1 MRFKLFLVCALA
13 CGFMAY
19 VLANE
24 NISTEEE
31 LEDQIVNAVPEPVKV
46 VKPKNQAE
54 FVEVPKATPEVK
66 KVEVKEEKK
75 TKPLALQKPTLIPV
89 VHVTSR
95 GTDDVLTV
103 AGLKPQKMSGALIMP
118 NDYLGELYDVDNSG
132 YNWDP
137 NNNVAP
143 PTTYSVAAGGY
154 TITAARLAELR
165 QTFMYWY
172 FDKDMYGGRGD
183 YQFDI
188 HASMT
193 QLHKNLNFQL
203 PFYGFRFN
211 YTRLSLNGYLE
222 FSDPPEYLTYP
233 LVFPIKDWPLKRD
246 PSFMGIF
253 FSKCRVGRIYPSDID
268 QRTPGVY
275 FRVERDLMGRTDRFG
290 VEVRE
295 RTMWDIRQGV
305 VGADTFI
312 PKHVVISTWKNV
324 SFAGGIDNSLYTTN
338 TFQMILATDEVYTY
352 IIFNYAVLNWL
363 SHTEAGGDTTKGEG
377 GVPAYVGFNAGNGTQ
392 AYEYKPYSQN
402 MVIRDLANRGWAN
415 GFPGRHIFRVDE
427 QILIGSCNKDID
439 AALLPLTFAPESG
452 NMLGGQVVNITG
464 PCFDPTI
471 RVTCHFDTESVL
483 GTYVDRNRVICV
495 QPYLKA
501 EGYIR
506 FQISVGT
513 QRFKWRGKYFVETPA
528 AATEKIFFAT
538 DDVHKKNPSEIRITW
553 NQYNLT
559 SNANANV
566 MISLWGYRETKIE
579 PQLEYID
586 VIEASYSNSGSYVIT
601 PSNYLNRNNINRDMQ
616 FGFLQINLTQPD
628 QYSGLAISPVL
639 WSRPI
644 PLAWY
649 MAPQWERQHGKRWAR
664 ALCDNWI
671 RADRFLR
678 NFAADLPLCPCTL
691 DQAVLDK
698 GRFRPDRECDKDS
711 NPSCLRHRG
720 AIHCVVS
727 GTPVAQ
733 GAEQQCCYDRYGFL
747 MLTYDQMWGSRP
759 RRVHNLGKMPWNE
772 ASKVPSLSMWFHD
785 MRPFYSCCFWQEEQ
799 AVGCETYRFER
810 RPSQDCVAYQ
820 APGIAGVFGDPHF
833 VTFDGTAYTFNG
845 LGEFV
850 LARSVDESNKF
861 EVQGRFE
868 QLPTNYYGEVK
879 ATQLTAVAMR
889 GNTTTTIEVRLRP
902 LHARW
907 RYRLDVLADGRRV
920 YFDRESLKFQHFD
933 GVSVYT
939 PTYLLN
945 QSQVVV
951 QFDAGIGVEVVE
963 NEGYMTGRV
972 FLPWKFINKTAG
984 LFGNWSFNKLDDF
997 MLPNGQ
1003 VAQLNLNDL
1012 RSIHTNF
1019 GIKWMLTDREVPGV
1033 GAALFTREFGRMSS
1047 YYANATFQPNYVL
1060 DPADFLPTN
1069 RTYDLERAEELCG
1082 ECMQCQYDY
1091 AMTLNRDLAHFTKN
1105 YYDTIV
1111 NMQAENAVRVVSC
1124 GVLQTP
1130 RFGRKLSFDF
1140 MPGAK
1145 VSFECNEGFILVGDQ
1160 RRECLANG
1168 LWNIPEYGY
1177 TECLREVYYTRR
1189 VAFIAIGII
1198 FLVIC
1203 PLMLCIVCGVYRYRQ
1218 KQLKED
1224 PQWQMPML
1232 PRSRASSA
1240 RNLRTLNYDDDSD
1253 TDASTLKKSRSYD
1266 KVYRTNEPLPG
1277 KPQIDF
1283 PAKKWDLDENDEDVT
1298 SSEGSQNRNS
1308 SKLARDISY
1317 INPNV
1322 VATGEKPKQ
1331 LGRRSLHG
1339 SGSPVDGDHHDDHP
1353 DEDDD
1358 FDEADVHTGT
1368 THPAGYHQP
1377 LSPEEA
1383 DQLHRQQYSP
1393 TFSGLDSRT
1402 SGASSINYTPQA
1414 AAQNRFGGVPVLPS
1428 NTQYYS
1434 RPPSSV
1440 NAVPLR
1446 TAPVTPLTQDSGLP
1460 SPPPPLATSPTP
1472 SVQKSTEV

>member
-1 MRFKLFLVCALA
+1 MRFKLFLACLLA

-19 VLANE
+19 VIANE
-24 NISTEEE
+24 NVSTE
-31 LEDQIVNAVPEPVKV
+31 LEDKIINKPQKKISEYVEIIEEPELATKKAAATTQKTTPKPTKKPEAAKTTATAPTTAKAPVKLSA
-46 VKPKNQAE
+46 QA
-54 FVEVPKATPEVK
+54 
-66 KVEVKEEKK
+66 KVASNK
-75 TKPLALQKPTLIPV
+75 LMPV
-89 VHVTSR
+89 DLR
-95 GTDDVLTV
+95 GKDDILTV
-103 AGLKPQKMSGALIMP
+103 AGLSPQSKSGALIMP
-118 NDYLGELYDVDNSG
+118 GAYLGELYDLDSSG

-143 PTTYSVAAGGY
+143 PNTISTAAGGY
-154 TITAARLAELR
+154 TITTQRLAELR
-165 QTFMYWY
+165 SNFLYWF
-172 FDKDMYGGRGD
+172 FDKDTYGGRGD

-233 LVFPIKDWPLKRD
+233 LVFPIKDWPQKND

-253 FSKCRVGRIYPSDID
+253 FSKCRVGRIYPSDLD

-275 FRVERDLMGRTDRFG
+275 FRLERDLMGRTDRFG

-305 VGADTFI
+305 VGADTFV
-312 PKHVVISTWKNV
+312 PKHVLIATWKNV
-324 SFAGGIDNSLYTTN
+324 SFAGGIDNSLFTTN
-338 TFQMILATDEVYTY
+338 TFQMVLATDEVYTY
-352 IIFNYAVLNWL
+352 AIWNYAVLNWL

-377 GVPAYVGFNAGNGTQ
+377 GVPAFVGFNAGNGTQ
-392 AYEYKPYSQN
+392 AYEYNPYSQN

-415 GFPGRHIFRVDE
+415 GFPGRHIFRIDE

-464 PCFDPTI
+464 PCFDPDI

-483 GTYVDRNRVICV
+483 GHYVDRNRVICV
-495 QPYLKA
+495 QPFLKA

-506 FQISVGT
+506 FQISLGT

-528 AATEKIFFAT
+528 AATEKIFFNT
-538 DDVHKKNPSEIRITW
+538 DDVHKRNPSEIRFTW
-553 NQYNLT
+553 NAFNLT

-586 VIEASYSNSGSYVIT
+586 VIEASYTNTGSYVIN
-601 PSNYLNRNNINRDMQ
+601 PSNYVNRNNVNKDMQ
-616 FGFLQINLTQPD
+616 FGFLQINLTQPE

-639 WSRPI
+639 WSRPV

-649 MAPQWERQHGKRWAR
+649 MAPQWERMHGKKWPR

-691 DQAVLDK
+691 EQAVLDK

-711 NPSCLRHRG
+711 NPSCLRQRG

-785 MRPFYSCCFWQEEQ
+785 MRPFYSCCYWQEEQ

-820 APGIAGVFGDPHF
+820 APGVAGVFGDPHF
-833 VTFDGTAYTFNG
+833 ITFDGSAYTFNG

-850 LARSVDESNKF
+850 LARSTDESERF
-861 EVQGRFE
+861 EIQGRFQ
-868 QLPTNYYGEVK
+868 QLPNNYYGEVM
-879 ATQLTAVAMR
+879 ATQLTAMAMR

-907 RYRLDVLADGRRV
+907 RYRLDVLADGRRI

-933 GVSVYT
+933 GVTVYT

-945 QSQVVV
+945 QSQVIV

-963 NEGYMTGRV
+963 NEGFMTGRV
-972 FLPWKFINKTAG
+972 YLPWKFINKTAG
-984 LFGNWSFNKLDDF
+984 LFGNWSFNAMDDF
-997 MLPNGQ
+997 ALPNGQ
-1003 VAQLNLNDL
+1003 VASLNLNDL

-1019 GIKWMLTDREVPGV
+1019 GLKWMLTDRDVPGV
-1033 GAALFTREFGRMSS
+1033 GAALFTREFGRMAS
-1047 YYANATFQPNYVL
+1047 YYSNSTFLPNYVIE
-1060 DPADFLPTN
+1060 PADFLPTN
-1069 RTYDLERAEELCG
+1069 RTYDVERAEELCG
-1082 ECMQCQYDY
+1082 ESYQCRYDY
-1091 AMTLNRDLAHFTKN
+1091 GMTLNRDLAHFTKN
-1105 YYDTIV
+1105 YYDSLV
-1111 NMQAENAVRVVSC
+1111 NIRAENAKRVVSC

-1160 RRECLANG
+1160 RRECLADG

-1198 FLVIC
+1198 VLVIL
-1203 PLMLCIVCGVYRYRQ
+1203 PLMLCIICGVYRYRQ

-1224 PQWQMPML
+1224 PHWQMTL

-1240 RNLRTLNYDDDSD
+1240 RNLRTLNYDDDIGDSD
-1253 TDASTLKKSRSYD
+1253 TDASTLKK
-1266 KVYRTNEPLPG
+1266 T
-1277 KPQIDF
+1277 
-1283 PAKKWDLDENDEDVT
+1283 KKWDLDERDEDVT
-1298 SSEGSQNRNS
+1298 SSEG
-1308 SKLARDISY
+1308 
-1317 INPNV
+1317 
-1322 VATGEKPKQ
+1322 EKPKQ
-1331 LGRRSLHG
+1331 TGRRSLRSA
-1339 SGSPVDGDHHDDHP
+1339 SGTELDQHEHDAGTNVDGGHDDH
-1353 DEDDD
+1353 DDHDDD
-1358 FDEADVHTGT
+1358 FDESDIHSGT
-1368 THPAGYHQP
+1368 VHPAGYHQP
-1377 LSPEEA
+1377 MSPEEA
-1383 DQLHRQQYSP
+1383 DHLHQQQYSP
-1393 TFSGLDSRT
+1393 TFSGLDSRN

-1414 AAQNRFGGVPVLPS
+1414 AQQNRFGGVPVLPS
-1428 NTQYYS
+1428 NTQFYN
-1434 RPPSSV
+1434 RPPSGV
-1440 NAVPLR
+1440 PAATAAATATATPLR
-1446 TAPVTPLTQDSGLP
+1446 AAPTVAPLPVSHLTQDSGLP
-1460 SPPPPLATSPTP
+1460 SPPPHTTSPTP

>member
-1 MRFKLFLVCALA
+1 MRFKLFVVCAMA

-24 NISTEEE
+24 NISTEV
-31 LEDQIVNAVPEPVKV
+31 EDQIINAAPANKAPKAPTPKAVEFVEMVEPVKAAPAA
-46 VKPKNQAE
+46 K
-54 FVEVPKATPEVK
+54 KALPAPAAAQPI
-66 KVEVKEEKK
+66 KVAVS
-75 TKPLALQKPTLIPV
+75 PQKMLPV
-89 VHVTSR
+89 ASSR
-95 GTDDVLTV
+95 ATDDILTV
-103 AGLKPQKMSGALIMP
+103 AGLKPQAKSGALVMA
-118 NDYLGELYDVDNSG
+118 NYGDYLGELYDLDTSG

-143 PTTYSVAAGGY
+143 PDTPSTAAGGY
-154 TITAARLAELR
+154 TISPARLAELR
-165 QTFMYWY
+165 SNFLYWFY
-172 FDKDMYGGRGD
+172 DKDQYGGRGD

-193 QLHKNLNFQL
+193 QLHKNLNFQM

-233 LVFPIKDWPLKRD
+233 LVFPIKDWPIKRD

-253 FSKCRVGRIYPSDID
+253 FSKCRVGRIYPSDLD

-275 FRVERDLMGRTDRFG
+275 FRVVRDLMGRTDRFG

-295 RTMWDIRQGV
+295 RTMWDIRTGV
-305 VGADTFI
+305 VGADTFV
-312 PKHVVISTWKNV
+312 PKHVMIATWKNV
-324 SFAGGIDNSLYTTN
+324 SFAGGIDNSLFTTN

-352 IIFNYAVLNWL
+352 AIWNYAVLNWL

-377 GVPAYVGFNAGNGTQ
+377 GVPAFVGFNAGNGTQ

-402 MVIRDLANRGWAN
+402 MVIRDLANRGWGN
-415 GFPGRHIFRVDE
+415 GFPGRHIFRIDE

-464 PCFDPTI
+464 PCFDPNI
-471 RVTCHFDTESVL
+471 RVTCHFDTESVQ

-495 QPYLKA
+495 QPFLKA

-538 DDVHKKNPSEIRITW
+538 DDVHRRNPKEIRISW
-553 NQYNLT
+553 NAFNLT
-559 SNANANV
+559 SNLNANV

-586 VIEASYSNSGSYVIT
+586 VIERSLSNTGSYVIT
-601 PSNYLNRNNINRDMQ
+601 PSSYLSRHNINNDMQ

-628 QYSGLAISPVL
+628 QYSNLALSPIL

-649 MAPQWERQHGKRWAR
+649 MAPQWEQKHGKRWPR

-678 NFAADLPLCPCTL
+678 NFAADLPLCPCNL
-691 DQAVLDK
+691 EQAVLDK

-759 RRVHNLGKMPWNE
+759 RRIHNLGKMPWNE

-820 APGIAGVFGDPHF
+820 APGIAGVFGDPHLI
-833 VTFDGTAYTFNG
+833 TFDGTAYTFNG

-850 LARSVDESNKF
+850 LARSTDQSERF
-861 EVQGRFE
+861 EVQGRF
-868 QLPTNYYGEVK
+868 QQMPPNYYGQVM

-933 GVSVYT
+933 GVTVYT

-945 QSQVVV
+945 QSQVIV

-963 NEGYMTGRV
+963 NEGFMTGRV

-984 LFGNWSFNKLDDF
+984 LFGNWSFNPMDDF
-997 MLPNGQ
+997 TLPNGQ
-1003 VAQLNLNDL
+1003 AISLNVNDQ
-1012 RSIHTNF
+1012 RSVYNNF
-1019 GIKWMLTDREVPGV
+1019 GLKWMLTDRDVPNV
-1033 GAALFTREFGRMSS
+1033 GAALFTREFGRMAS
-1047 YYANATFQPNYVL
+1047 YYSNVTFQPNFIGN
-1060 DPADFLPTN
+1060 PTDFLPAN
-1069 RTYDLERAEELCG
+1069 RSYDVERANELCG
-1082 ECMQCQYDY
+1082 ECNQCKYDY
-1091 AMTLNRDLAHFTKN
+1091 AMTLDRDLAHFTKN
-1105 YYDTIV
+1105 YYDSLV
-1111 NMQAENAVRVVSC
+1111 NMQAENAKRVVSC

-1145 VSFECNEGFILVGDQ
+1145 VSFECNEGFILIGDQ
-1160 RRECLANG
+1160 RRECLSNG
-1168 LWNIPEYGY
+1168 LWNLPEYGY

-1189 VAFIAIGII
+1189 IAFIAIGII
-1198 FLVIC
+1198 ILVIV

-1224 PQWQMPML
+1224 PHWQMTL
-1232 PRSRASSA
+1232 PRSRAGSS
-1240 RNLRTLNYDDDSD
+1240 RNLRTLNYDPEDDSD
-1253 TDASTLKKSRSYD
+1253 TDASTLKK
-1266 KVYRTNEPLPG
+1266 T
-1277 KPQIDF
+1277 
-1283 PAKKWDLDENDEDVT
+1283 KKWDLEEPDEDVT
-1298 SSEGSQNRNS
+1298 SSEG
-1308 SKLARDISY
+1308 
-1317 INPNV
+1317 
-1322 VATGEKPKQ
+1322 EKPKQ
-1331 LGRRSLHG
+1331 TGRRSLRSP
-1339 SGSPVDGDHHDDHP
+1339 SGTDLDQHAGAED
-1353 DEDDD
+1353 DDD
-1358 FDEADVHTGT
+1358 FDEGDVHTGT
-1368 THPAGYHQP
+1368 IHPAGYHQP
-1377 LSPEEA
+1377 LSPDEA
-1383 DQLHRQQYSP
+1383 DHRDRQQYSP
-1393 TFSGLDSRT
+1393 TFSGVDSRT
-1402 SGASSINYTPQA
+1402 SAASSINYTPQSA
-1414 AAQNRFGGVPVLPS
+1414 LQNRFGGVPVLPN
-1428 NTQYYS
+1428 NTQYYN
-1434 RPPSSV
+1434 RPPSGV
-1440 NAVPLR
+1440 PQAATAVPLR
-1446 TAPVTPLTQDSGLP
+1446 AAPTLTQDSGLP
-1460 SPPPPLATSPTP
+1460 SPPLATSPTP

>member
-24 NISTEEE
+24 NFSTEEE
-31 LEDQIVNAVPEPVKV
+31 DEIINKAEVLEVPPEIIKQKDPVEA
-46 VKPKNQAE
+46 KPKAKPS
-54 FVEVPKATPEVK
+54 PKATTTSTVK
-66 KVEVKEEKK
+66 PAKATAAAAAAPASGGAVIPGQRLV
-75 TKPLALQKPTLIPV
+75 PV
-89 VHVTSR
+89 VHASSR
-95 GTDDVLTV
+95 DTDDILSVS
-103 AGLKPQKMSGALIMP
+103 GLKPQAMSGALVMP
-118 NDYLGELYDVDNSG
+118 YDYLGELYDVDSSG

-143 PTTYSVAAGGY
+143 SGTASTAAGGY
-154 TITAARLAELR
+154 TITTARLAELR
-165 QTFMYWY
+165 STFLYWF
-172 FDKDMYGGRGD
+172 FDKDQYGGRGD

-233 LVFPIKDWPLKRD
+233 LVFPIKDWPAKRD

-295 RTMWDIRQGV
+295 RTMWDIRTGV
-305 VGADTFI
+305 VGADTFV
-312 PKHVVISTWKNV
+312 PKHVVIATWKNV
-324 SFAGGIDNSLYTTN
+324 SFAGGIDNSLFTTN
-338 TFQMILATDEVYTY
+338 TFQMVLATDEVYTY
-352 IIFNYAVLNWL
+352 VIWNYAVLNWL

-377 GVPAYVGFNAGNGTQ
+377 GTPAYVGFNAGNGTQ

-402 MVIRDLANRGWAN
+402 MVIRDLANRGWGN
-415 GFPGRHIFRVDE
+415 GFPGRHIFRIDE

-464 PCFDPTI
+464 PCFDPDI

-495 QPYLKA
+495 QPFLKA

-506 FQISVGT
+506 FQISVGV

-538 DDVHKKNPSEIRITW
+538 DDVHKKNPNEIRITW
-553 NQYNLT
+553 SAFNLT
-559 SNANANV
+559 SNSAANV

-586 VIEASYSNSGSYVIT
+586 VIEASYSNTGSYVIT
-601 PSNYLNRNNINRDMQ
+601 PSNYINRNNINSDMQ
-616 FGFLQINLTQPD
+616 FGFLQINLTQPE
-628 QYSGLAISPVL
+628 QYSGLALSPIL

-644 PLAWY
+644 PLGWY
-649 MAPQWERQHGKRWAR
+649 MGPQWERKHGIRWPR

-671 RADRFLR
+671 RNDRFLR

-711 NPSCLRHRG
+711 NPSCLRQRG

-733 GAEQQCCYDRYGFL
+733 GAEQQCCYDRYGYL

-759 RRVHNLGKMPWNE
+759 RRIHNLGKMPWNE

-785 MRPFYSCCFWQEEQ
+785 MRPFYTCCSWQEEQ

-810 RPSQDCVAYQ
+810 RPTQDCVAYQ

-850 LARSVDESNKF
+850 LARSTDESERF

-868 QLPTNYYGEVK
+868 QLPDNYYGKVM

-907 RYRLDVLADGRRV
+907 RYRLDVLADGRKV

-933 GVSVYT
+933 GVTVYT

-951 QFDAGIGVEVVE
+951 QFDAGVGVEIVE
-963 NEGYMTGRV
+963 NEGFMTGRV

-984 LFGNWSFNKLDDF
+984 LFGNWSFNPLDDF

-1003 VAQLNLNDL
+1003 VASLNLNDL

-1019 GIKWMLTDREVPGV
+1019 GLKWMLTDRDVPGV
-1033 GAALFTREFGRMSS
+1033 GAALFTREFGRMAS
-1047 YYANATFQPNYVL
+1047 YYANATFAPNYVM
-1060 DPADFLPTN
+1060 DPADFLPAN

-1082 ECMQCQYDY
+1082 ECYQCRYDY

-1105 YYDTIV
+1105 YYDTLV
-1111 NMQAENAVRVVSC
+1111 NMQAENKQRVISC

-1160 RRECLANG
+1160 RRECLASG

-1198 FLVIC
+1198 ILVIC

-1224 PQWQMPML
+1224 PAWQMPIL

-1253 TDASTLKKSRSYD
+1253 TDASTLKK
-1266 KVYRTNEPLPG
+1266 T
-1277 KPQIDF
+1277 
-1283 PAKKWDLDENDEDVT
+1283 KKWDLDENDEDVT
-1298 SSEGSQNRNS
+1298 SSEG
-1308 SKLARDISY
+1308 
-1317 INPNV
+1317 
-1322 VATGEKPKQ
+1322 EKPKQ
-1331 LGRRSLHG
+1331 SGRRSLRSTSGTDLTQHDAHG
-1339 SGSPVDGDHHDDHP
+1339 TPVDGHDED
-1353 DEDDD
+1353 DDD

-1368 THPAGYHQP
+1368 IHPAGYHQP
-1377 LSPEEA
+1377 MSPEEA
-1383 DQLHRQQYSP
+1383 DHLHQQQYSP

-1402 SGASSINYTPQA
+1402 SAASSINYTPQS

-1434 RPPSSV
+1434 RPPSSIPATATATGTSPTA
-1440 NAVPLR
+1440 NATAVPLR
-1446 TAPVTPLTQDSGLP
+1446 SAPTLPATQPLTQDSGLP
-1460 SPPPPLATSPTP
+1460 SPPLATSPTP

>member
-1 MRFKLFLVCALA
+1 MRFKLFVVCALA

-24 NISTEEE
+24 NISTEED
-31 LEDQIVNAVPEPVKV
+31 LDDQVINAVPQIVANPKPSQP
-46 VKPKNQAE
+46 VKPKADTE
-54 FVEVPKATPEVK
+54 FVEVVKDVPKTTT
-66 KVEVKEEKK
+66 K
-75 TKPLALQKPTLIPV
+75 TKPSTSPTPKPTPSGQRMIPV

-103 AGLKPQKMSGALIMP
+103 AGLKPQKTFGALIMP
-118 NDYLGELYDVDNSG
+118 DDYMGELIDVNTG

-143 PTTYSVAAGGY
+143 PGYPSTAAGGY
-154 TITAARLAELR
+154 TITPARLAELR
-165 QTFMYWY
+165 SNFMYWF

-183 YQFDI
+183 YQYDI

-193 QLHKNLNFQL
+193 QLHKNLNFQM

-233 LVFPIKDWPLKRD
+233 LVFPIKDWPTKRD

-275 FRVERDLMGRTDRFG
+275 FRVERDLMGRTDQFG

-305 VGADTFI
+305 VGAETFV
-312 PKHVVISTWKNV
+312 PKHVVIATWKNV
-324 SFAGGIDNSLYTTN
+324 SFAGGIDNSLFMTN
-338 TFQMILATDEVYTY
+338 TFQMVLATDEVYTY
-352 IIFNYAVLNWL
+352 IMYNYAVLNWL
-363 SHTEAGGDTTKGEG
+363 SHTEAGGDTTTGAG
-377 GVPAYVGFNAGNGTQ
+377 GVPAFVGFNAGNGTQ

-464 PCFDPTI
+464 PCFDPNV

-483 GTYVDRNRVICV
+483 GTYVDTNRVICV
-495 QPYLKA
+495 QPFLKA

-528 AATEKIFFAT
+528 AATEKIFFTT
-538 DDVHKKNPSEIRITW
+538 DDVYKKNPNEIRITW
-553 NQYNLT
+553 IPYNLT
-559 SNANANV
+559 SNSNANV

-586 VIEASYSNSGSYVIT
+586 VIEASYSNTGSYVIT
-601 PSNYLNRNNINRDMQ
+601 PSNYLNRKNVNRDMQ

-628 QYSGLAISPVL
+628 QYSGLAISPIL
-639 WSRPI
+639 WSRPV

-649 MAPQWERQHGKRWAR
+649 MAPQWKEQHGIQWPR
-664 ALCDNWI
+664 ALCDNWL
-671 RADRFLR
+671 RSDRFLR

-698 GRFRPDRECDKDS
+698 GRYRPDRECDKDS

-785 MRPFYSCCFWQEEQ
+785 MRPFYSCCAWQEEQ

-820 APGIAGVFGDPHF
+820 PPGIAGVFGDPHF
-833 VTFDGTAYTFNG
+833 ITFDGTAYTFNG

-850 LARSVDESNKF
+850 LARSIDESNRF
-861 EVQGRFE
+861 EVQGRFQ
-868 QLPTNYYGEVK
+868 QLPTNYYGEVQ
-879 ATQLTAVAMR
+879 ATQLTALAMR

-933 GVSVYT
+933 GVTVYT

-963 NEGYMTGRV
+963 NEGFMTGRV
-972 FLPWKFINKTAG
+972 FLPWNFINKTAG

-997 MLPNGQ
+997 VLPNGQ
-1003 VAQLNLNDL
+1003 VATINTNDL

-1019 GIKWMLTDREVPGV
+1019 GLKWMLTDRDVPGV

-1060 DPADFLPTN
+1060 DPADFLPGN
-1069 RTYDLERAEELCG
+1069 RSYDVERAKELCG
-1082 ECMQCQYDY
+1082 ECLQCQYDY

-1111 NMQAENAVRVVSC
+1111 NMQADNAMRVVSC

-1145 VSFECNEGFILVGDQ
+1145 VSFECNEGFILLGDQ
-1160 RRECLANG
+1160 RRECLSNG
-1168 LWNIPEYGY
+1168 LWNIPEFGY

-1189 VAFIAIGII
+1189 IAFIAIGII

-1224 PQWQMPML
+1224 PHWQMPVL

-1253 TDASTLKKSRSYD
+1253 TDASTLKK
-1266 KVYRTNEPLPG
+1266 T
-1277 KPQIDF
+1277 
-1283 PAKKWDLDENDEDVT
+1283 KKWDLDENDEDVT
-1298 SSEGSQNRNS
+1298 SSEGSQNRTS

-1322 VATGEKPKQ
+1322 THVTGEKPKQ
-1331 LGRRSLHG
+1331 SGRRSLRA
-1339 SGSPVDGDHHDDHP
+1339 SGTDLDQHQHQDPEDHED
-1353 DEDDD
+1353 DDD

-1368 THPAGYHQP
+1368 IHPAGYHQP

-1414 AAQNRFGGVPVLPS
+1414 ATQNRFGGVPVLPS

-1434 RPPSSV
+1434 RPPSGV
-1440 NAVPLR
+1440 PTATATPLR
-1446 TAPVTPLTQDSGLP
+1446 TAPTPLTQDSGLP
-1460 SPPPPLATSPTP
+1460 SPPLATSPTP